1 MNNFY
6 YENQGTNTL
15 LVYKIGD
22 NDDLDTMSLGMLTNN
37 SIPGFAPAVFTQM
50 DDAKYIKYN
59 VSAKV
64 PVSQLFSGAVNK
76 KRLLGVF
83 NGIIDAMLAAEDY
96 MLDPSSMLLNLDYIF
111 ADVSTCQ
118 TVLICLPVV
127 NEQNKNTDLA
137 TFFKNIVFTTQFD
150 QTENCDHVAQILN
163 YLNSTPTLNLENFK
177 ELLRRISGIAPK
189 AAPAQPQPVR
199 TDPVQAAPQAPV
211 HKPTPT
217 PAPAVNAQPV
227 SPQAPNPQPRPVSAP
242 VKPQVNAPAAQPSAP
257 ASKGADEKEMSWMYL
272 MQHYNKENA
281 AIYKAQ
287 QDAKKSGGAAPMPA
301 PVPAQK
307 AAPQANAGFAIPG
320 QNAAPAGF
328 AIPGQPVPAPAPA
341 PAKATAPQP
350 AKVPAPAKAPAKP
363 VAPAPA
369 KPAPSAASGSKCPKC
384 GAAMAPNQ
392 AFCTSCGTR
401 VGAAPQ
407 PVVPKPVAPQPVV
420 QQPIVQQPAA
430 QQFASLNFGE
440 TTIIGGGFDGETT
453 VLGTASLTNQAN
465 PHLVRLK
472 NNEKI
477 PLNKP
482 MFKIGRER
490 SYVDYCISDNGAI
503 SKGHANI
510 VNHNGEYFVVDTN
523 SRNHTFLNGTMIQ
536 SGLEAKLA
544 HGDKIRLG
552 NEDFEFKMF

>member
-1 MNNFY
+1 MSNFS
-6 YENQGTNTL
+6 YENQGTITYL
-15 LVYKIGD
+15 TYKIGD
-22 NDDLDTMSLGMLTNN
+22 NDELDTMSLGMLTNN
-37 SIPGFAPAVFTQM
+37 SIPGLAPAVFTQM

-199 TDPVQAAPQAPV
+199 TEPVQAAPQAPV
-211 HKPTPT
+211 HKPTPAPT
-217 PAPAVNAQPV
+217 PTPAVNAQPV
-227 SPQAPNPQPRPVSAP
+227 RPQAPNPQPRPVSAP

-257 ASKGADEKEMSWMYL
+257 AAKGADEKEMSWMYL

-307 AAPQANAGFAIPG
+307 TAPQANAGFAIPG

-328 AIPGQPVPAPAPA
+328 AIPGQPVPAPAKPV
-341 PAKATAPQP
+341 APQ
-350 AKVPAPAKAPAKP
+350 PAKAPAKP

-407 PVVPKPVAPQPVV
+407 PVTPKPVAPQPVV